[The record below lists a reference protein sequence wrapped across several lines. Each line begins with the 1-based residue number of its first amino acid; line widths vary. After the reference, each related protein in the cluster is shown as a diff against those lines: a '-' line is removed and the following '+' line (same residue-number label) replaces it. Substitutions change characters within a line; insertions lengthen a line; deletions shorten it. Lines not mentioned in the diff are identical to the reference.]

1 MGGEGLFVPFDS
13 CYVVLEEIYGEPA
26 LSLSRQLAAMK
37 KTKTTTSLAT
47 YLAPG
52 TNNKA
57 IRVIFR
63 KNDISKKCDY
73 ERLRSGENG
82 GGGWLWDWPF
92 GGMGRL
98 SLTRVK
104 ISRGKVEAKMFFL
117 NF

>member
-1 MGGEGLFVPFDS
+1 MGGEGLFVPFDN
-13 CYVVLEEIYGEPA
+13 CYVVLEEIYGEPS

-73 ERLRSGENG
+73 ERLRSGEKERMEEEG
-82 GGGWLWDWPF
+82 GCGI
-92 GGMGRL
+92 GRL
-98 SLTRVK
+98 AEWEGSHSL
-104 ISRGKVEAKMFFL
+104 E
-117 NF
+117 